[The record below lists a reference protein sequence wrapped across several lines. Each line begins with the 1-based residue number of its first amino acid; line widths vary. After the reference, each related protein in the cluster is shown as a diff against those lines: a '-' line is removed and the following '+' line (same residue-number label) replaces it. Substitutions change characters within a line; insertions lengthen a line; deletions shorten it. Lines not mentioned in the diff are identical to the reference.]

1 MNAHLSMGFGTA
13 KTRFISTKLSP
24 SPLGWSSKRR
34 TGSVHEQF
42 KTVQR
47 FFFSRGSRHFTNS
60 ASMPQKPRWDQTSGR
75 HWQAAVASLCCF
87 SNADFS
93 GASRAMAMGSPLAG
107 ETARSPKSE
116 PKPQLTPRRRKESK
130 PILINTRQSRK
141 AHTKV
146 LHLPHVVL
154 HPSRDITGRSKKSLG
169 ITNSQ
174 AFSFQ
179 GCF

>member
-1 MNAHLSMGFGTA
+1 MNSSSQSKDSFSQEDPVTLQTLLQCHKSHGE
-13 KTRFISTKLSP
+13 TR
-24 SPLGWSSKRR
+24 
-34 TGSVHEQF
+34 
-42 KTVQR
+42 
-47 FFFSRGSRHFTNS
+47 
-60 ASMPQKPRWDQTSGR
+60 PRWDQTSGR

-93 GASRAMAMGSPLAG
+93 GASRAMAMGSPLVG
-107 ETARSPKSE
+107 GTARSPKSE
-116 PKPQLTPRRRKESK
+116 PKPQLTPRSRKESK
-130 PILINTRQSRK
+130 PILINTSQSRK

-169 ITNSQ
+169 ITNRQ